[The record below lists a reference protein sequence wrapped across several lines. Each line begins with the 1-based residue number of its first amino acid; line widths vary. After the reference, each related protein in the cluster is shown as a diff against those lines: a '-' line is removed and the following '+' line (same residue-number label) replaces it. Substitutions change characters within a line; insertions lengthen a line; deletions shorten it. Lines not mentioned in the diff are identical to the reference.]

1 MAAGKEYLTIGNVG
15 KGEYTEKKSRFLGEI
30 HPVSTESEAAEVVAQ
45 ARKRYYDAR
54 HHCYA
59 WILGED
65 GSVKK
70 ASDDGEPSGTAGV
83 PMLKVLEGS
92 GIRNAV
98 VVVTR
103 YFGGTLLGTGGLVR
117 SYTQAAQAA
126 LADAQMVR
134 MCQCRVIGIE
144 IEYSLLDRVLYYL
157 KQQKI
162 TPYDQVYTDKVSL
175 MITVRE
181 DRADQIFEGL
191 TALSGAAAEL
201 ITVEEGFFPLQT
213 DEAD

>member
-1 MAAGKEYLTIGNVG
+1 MALGKEYLTVRSIG

-30 HPVSTESEAAEVVAQ
+30 HPVSTEEEAAAVVAQ

-83 PMLKVLEGS
+83 PMLKVLDGA

-117 SYTQAAQAA
+117 SYTQAAQAG
-126 LADAQMVR
+126 V
-134 MCQCRVIGIE
+134 E
-144 IEYSLLDRVLYYL
+144 IDYSLLDKSLYYL

-162 TPYDQVYTDKVSL
+162 EPYDRVYTDKVSF

-181 DRADQIFEGL
+181 DRADQICSGL
-191 TALSGAAAEL
+191 TALSGAAAEI
-201 ITVEEGFFPLQT
+201 ITVEEGFFPL
-213 DEAD
+213 DIDGAD